1 MPGAT
6 DGLSFAG
13 VGTAIVT
20 PLTSTGLDLDALTR
34 LIEHQLAGGVDFL
47 VPCGT
52 TGESPTLTDRERV
65 QVIEHVVEVTAG
77 RVPVVAGTGTNDT
90 PHSVAMTRE
99 ARRVGATAC
108 LAVSPYYNRPTQEGL
123 YRHFRAMID
132 EGGLPAIL
140 YHIPSRGSSPIE
152 VETVA
157 RVAAGGGVVGL
168 KETGG
173 VGRVS
178 ALRLRA
184 GVEVLSGDDALTL
197 PMMALGAAGVVSVAS
212 NVVPAEMAAL
222 VGRAAAGDLAGARA
236 VHERLLPLFEAL
248 FVETNPIP
256 VKAALHLAGLLGDPT
271 VRLPLVDAAAT
282 TRAGLEAALATL
294 AAPVRTEPAV

>member
-1 MPGAT
+1 MPDAP
-6 DGLSFAG
+6 DALSLAG
-13 VGTAIVT
+13 VGTALVT
-20 PLTSTGLDLDALTR
+20 PLTADGVDLEALAR
-34 LIEHQLAGGVDFL
+34 LVEFQIQGGVDFL

-65 QVIEHVVEVTAG
+65 RVVEHVVEVVAG

-140 YHIPSRGSSPIE
+140 YHVPSRGSSPIE

-157 RVAAGGGVVGL
+157 RVAAGGGVAGI

-178 ALRLRA
+178 ALRRKT

-197 PMMALGAAGVVSVAS
+197 PMMALGAAGVISVAS
-212 NVVPAEMAAL
+212 NVVPAEVAAL
-222 VGRAAAGDLAGARA
+222 VERAAAGDFDGART

-248 FVETNPIP
+248 FLETNPIP
-256 VKAALHLAGLLGDPT
+256 VKAALRIAGRLDDAA
-271 VRLPLVDAAAT
+271 VRLPLVDASAP
-282 TRAGLEAALATL
+282 TRQALQAALASL
-294 AAPVRTEPAV
+294 VSA